1 MSRLT
6 KATRHSHYCTD
17 SFRWC
22 TQRVEFTADLLGG
35 FGPNERLGLPIVVL
49 NVSPD
54 GVLQFSNRPED
65 AATDAPSGDGGEE
78 AFDRV
83 EPGCRCRGE
92 VEHPARMIGQ
102 PPLDLGVLVGGV
114 IVEDGVNDLADRHGA
129 LDRIEECDEFLMA
142 VLVHASAEHGAVQ
155 HIERGEQSRNAV

>member
-1 MSRLT
+1 
-6 KATRHSHYCTD
+6 
-17 SFRWC
+17 
-22 TQRVEFTADLLGG
+22 
-35 FGPNERLGLPIVVL
+35 
-49 NVSPD
+49 
-54 GVLQFSNRPED
+54 
-65 AATDAPSGDGGEE
+65 
-78 AFDRV
+78 
-83 EPGCRCRGE
+83 
-92 VEHPARMIGQ
+92 MIGQ